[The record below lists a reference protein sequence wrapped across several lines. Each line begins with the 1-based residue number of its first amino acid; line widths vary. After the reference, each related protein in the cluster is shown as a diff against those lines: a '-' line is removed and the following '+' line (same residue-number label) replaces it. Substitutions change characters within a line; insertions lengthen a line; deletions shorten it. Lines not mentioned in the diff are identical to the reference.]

1 MSEGKGGLKIKKPSF
16 KAVII
21 ILILALLCAAAFCV
35 TRYDLLGNIGEGKK
49 IEFKELEDKKIPQ
62 NIEREI
68 IPEYRELERALGCLI
83 DEKVY
88 VVVTRGE
95 KPTAGYDVFIKE
107 MRLEEKDGKSN
118 LKVYAVFVAPDKDV
132 AVSQVSTFPY
142 TVAIAELDVLPD
154 TIELISEYDD

>member
-1 MSEGKGGLKIKKPSF
+1 MSEEKGGLKIKKPSF

-21 ILILALLCAAAFCV
+21 ILIIVLLCAAAFFV
-35 TRYDLLGNIGEGKK
+35 IRYDLLGNIGEGKK

-68 IPEYRELERALGCLI
+68 IPEYRELERALGCLL

-95 KPTAGYDVFIKE
+95 KPTA
-107 MRLEEKDGKSN
+107 
-118 LKVYAVFVAPDKDV
+118 
-132 AVSQVSTFPY
+132 
-142 TVAIAELDVLPD
+142 
-154 TIELISEYDD
+154 

>member
-68 IPEYRELERALGCLI
+68 IPEYRELERALGCFL

-118 LKVYAVFVAPDKDV
+118 LKVYAVFVEPEKDV

>member
-68 IPEYRELERALGCLI
+68 IPEYRELERALGCLL

-88 VVVTRGE
+88 VGVSRGE

-118 LKVYAVFVAPDKDV
+118 LKVYAVFVEPEKDV